1 MDIPGALRYTKEHE
15 WIRIEDDGQT
25 ATVGITD
32 FAQGELGDIVF
43 VEIEPE
49 GTPVEKDGVFG
60 TVEAVKTVSELFAPV
75 SGTIQA
81 VNEDLEATPEY
92 VNEDPYGKG
101 WMVKITMSDPAEAD
115 GLLTAGAYGEMVA

>member
-1 MDIPGALRYTKEHE
+1 MELPDALRYTKEHE
-15 WIRIEDDGQT
+15 WLRIEDDGTT
-25 ATVGITD
+25 ATVGITA

-49 GTPVEKDGVFG
+49 GTAVEKDGVFG

-75 SGTIQA
+75 AGTISA
-81 VNEDLEATPEY
+81 INEDLEASPEH

-101 WMVKITMSDPAEAD
+101 WMARITMDDPAEAEA
-115 GLLTAGAYGEMVA
+115 LLTAEAYGEMIG